1 MHLFCMQEQTLC
13 CVHFTSDRFKALK
26 TQNSFISRQ
35 HLHVFFTNSRETRSA
50 ESHPS
55 VLHVNLTDV
64 SLEFLLEPT
73 RSVFN
78 PKARVTVFDQGGE
91 RQQDRQTYD
100 CIYSGYSKTDPNN
113 KAVIS
118 RCTGLVRY
126 WKHTI
131 VSIFLRQR
139 FLYCFQQLHTK
150 EVLIVLLVVDL
161 LIFSKCLLY

>member
-1 MHLFCMQEQTLC
+1 MTVC
-13 CVHFTSDRFKALK
+13 CRCICFACKNRRSGSVHFTSDRFKALK
-26 TQNSFISRQ
+26 THNLLQVGSICMP
-35 HLHVFFTNSRETRSA
+35 FFTNSRETRSA

-55 VLHVNLTDV
+55 VLYINLTDV
-64 SLEFLLEPT
+64 SLEFLLEST

-91 RQQDRQTYD
+91 RQEDRQTYN

-131 VSIFLRQR
+131 DSIFLRQR

-150 EVLIVLLVVDL
+150 EVL
-161 LIFSKCLLY
+161 